1 MGIALSGFIQQYD
14 STTSVEQAKQRQQD
28 EAQRRSSTGNER
40 GQQNPRSREENN
52 QRTPP
57 NARTERIID
66 GEVLS
71 SKTSRVNVKEN
82 GSDEK
87 VYQFSRSSN
96 QQAPS
101 GQADIRKISL
111 KLALQTFQDNEALI
125 AAEQLPRQISGL
137 IDEFV

>member
-28 EAQRRSSTGNER
+28 EAQRRSSTGN
-40 GQQNPRSREENN
+40 GSAQQNPS
-52 QRTPP
+52 

-71 SKTSRVNVKEN
+71 SKTSRVNVKES

-87 VYQFSRSSN
+87 VYQFARSSN

-101 GQADIRKISL
+101 GQADTRKISL